1 MGPFASSRITFATQG
16 TVMALR
22 IYGIALMGL
31 FLLPTALLARSGQV
45 DVPILGP
52 NGPAR
57 EHIGITSWSALK
69 DEGVVRQQYDFSCGS
84 ASLTTV
90 LQEYIGLKVSEPD
103 AMNGMLRYGE
113 TQKIVERRGFSLLDM
128 KRYTAQLGYRSA
140 GFKAEFSD
148 LTTLE
153 HPGIVP
159 IKYAGFD
166 HFVVLKSIHAGH
178 VLIADPALGNFTMTV
193 SQFQK
198 FWSPQVVFIVYPKTG
213 EEKNTGLALSDNDL
227 SFIGED
233 RIRRTA
239 LLEIPSF
246 WSALQSTNFRS
257 VGIR

>member
-57 EHIGITSWSALK
+57 EHIGVTSWSALK

-113 TQKIVERRGFSLLDM
+113 TEKIVERRGFSLLDM
-128 KRYTAQLGYRSA
+128 KRYTAQ
-140 GFKAEFSD
+140 
-148 LTTLE
+148 
-153 HPGIVP
+153 
-159 IKYAGFD
+159 
-166 HFVVLKSIHAGH
+166 
-178 VLIADPALGNFTMTV
+178 
-193 SQFQK
+193 
-198 FWSPQVVFIVYPKTG
+198 
-213 EEKNTGLALSDNDL
+213 
-227 SFIGED
+227 IG
-233 RIRRTA
+233 
-239 LLEIPSF
+239 
-246 WSALQSTNFRS
+246 
-257 VGIR
+257 

>member
-1 MGPFASSRITFATQG
+1 MPARLSGLSLLGLLIFSSSGHAAPGRI
-16 TVMALR
+16 
-22 IYGIALMGL
+22 
-31 FLLPTALLARSGQV
+31 

-52 NGPAR
+52 NGPSR
-57 EHIGITSWSALK
+57 EHIGVVSWSAAK
-69 DEGVVRQQYDFSCGS
+69 NEGVVRQQYDFSCGS

-90 LQEYIGLKVSEPD
+90 LQEYIGLNVTETD

-113 TQKIVERRGFSLLDM
+113 TQKIIERRGFSLLDM
-128 KRYTAQLGYRSA
+128 KRYAAQIGYRSA

-148 LTTLE
+148 LEALE

-178 VLIADPALGNFTMTV
+178 VLIADPALGNFTMTT
-193 SQFQK
+193 SQFKK
-198 FWSPQVVFIVYPKTG
+198 FWDPQVIFIVYPRAG
-213 EEKNTGLALSDNDL
+213 EERNAGFALSDNDL

-239 LLEIPSF
+239 LLDIPGF
-246 WSALQSTNFRS
+246 WSALQPTNFRS
-257 VGIR
+257 IGIR